1 MSRTFIPMSQFP
13 RVLRLN
19 KPSPAKK
26 GQVKTGLLS
35 RAVKAAP
42 VRRIIGVDPGLAS
55 TGWGVVDFSGNR
67 LRYIAH
73 GCIETKADRPRSERL
88 FFIYQAIRQVL
99 ETYKPV
105 ESAIETLYFARN
117 VSSAMAVAEARGVL
131 CMALTQQGLPVM
143 EITPNA
149 IKQAVVGHGAADKKQ
164 IQEMIRIILGLE
176 SIPKPDHAADALGAA
191 VCCANTA
198 VIG

>member
-1 MSRTFIPMSQFP
+1 
-13 RVLRLN
+13 LRLN
-19 KPSPAKK
+19 KPP
-26 GQVKTGLLS
+26 GT
-35 RAVKAAP
+35 
-42 VRRIIGVDPGLAS
+42 RRIIGVDPGLAS

-88 FFIYQAIRQVL
+88 FFIYQAFAQVL
-99 ETYKPV
+99 KTWRPA

-164 IQEMIRIILGLE
+164 IQEMIRVILGLE

-191 VCCANTA
+191 VCCAHTA
-198 VIG
+198 VLIRPAL